1 MKEFGKK
8 LNIKHREQEP
18 GDKEIFLDL
27 VVSLDQ
33 CWQRTVYMEEHI
45 GLGIASYEESLYD
58 IIENLVFLHFSKWK
72 AEIMLWWVF
81 DRFDEDGNLLPIN
94 FNDNPEQEFEEISI
108 ETPEQLWDLFKK
120 IEKK

>member
-33 CWQRTVYMEEHI
+33 CWQRTV
-45 GLGIASYEESLYD
+45 
-58 IIENLVFLHFSKWK
+58 
-72 AEIMLWWVF
+72 
-81 DRFDEDGNLLPIN
+81 
-94 FNDNPEQEFEEISI
+94 
-108 ETPEQLWDLFKK
+108 
-120 IEKK
+120 